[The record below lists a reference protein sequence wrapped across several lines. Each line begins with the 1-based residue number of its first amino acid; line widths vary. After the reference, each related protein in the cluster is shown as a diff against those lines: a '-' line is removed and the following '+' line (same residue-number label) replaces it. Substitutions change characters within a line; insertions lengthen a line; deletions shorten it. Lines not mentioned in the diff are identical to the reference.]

1 MVNFQC
7 NTFHLTNIPN
17 MLPVNVGT
25 GNTLVVGLTRL
36 HETRVKSEPY
46 YEWHLEL
53 LLVRD
58 PVTPFK
64 ISVNG
69 QMQ

>member
-1 MVNFQC
+1 M
-7 NTFHLTNIPN
+7 LT
-17 MLPVNVGT
+17 VNVGT
-25 GNTLVVGLTRL
+25 GNPLVVGLNWF
-36 HETRVKSEPY
+36 HETQVKSEPS

-64 ISVNG
+64 VSVNG
-69 QMQ
+69 QME

>member
-1 MVNFQC
+1 MVNFLC
-7 NTFHLTNIPN
+7 NIFHLSNIPN
-17 MLPVNVGT
+17 MLTVNVGT
-25 GNTLVVGLTRL
+25 GNPLVVGLNWL
-36 HETRVKSEPY
+36 HETRVKSEPS

-64 ISVNG
+64 VSVNG
-69 QMQ
+69 QME

>member
-1 MVNFQC
+1 
-7 NTFHLTNIPN
+7 

-46 YEWHLEL
+46 YEWHLDL